1 MTKTIGIDLG
11 TTYSVV
17 AHVSEDGD
25 VTVLPNDLG
34 ELLTPS
40 AVYFDDQ
47 GRVTVGGEAKAFAA
61 AVPDRVVTGIKRHM
75 GREHSLMFGE
85 HTYRPEGI
93 SAFILKRLA
102 ADAAAELGVNVDQL
116 AAVITVPAYF
126 GVAERE
132 ATAAAAQIAG
142 LKCLDLVAEPVAAA
156 LSYGVGSGEVGTVL
170 VYDLGGGT
178 FDATI
183 VKLGPDGP
191 DVVAVDGSVQLG
203 GLDFDDRLL
212 QLILDRYVA
221 ATSDGAAL
229 DDEDFVLR
237 VGQQTEDFKISLS
250 RAVTGSATIH
260 RDGASAK
267 VAVTR
272 NEFEHATNDLMVE
285 TLEVVDRVIATGVS
299 LGALRPSMVILVGGA
314 TRMPMVSSRL
324 EAHLGVPARLRDPD
338 QAVAK
343 GAAIHGYAMLPEQ
356 VKGRIAP
363 SSNGT
368 KTGIGRLAASKPVRS
383 VVPRALGVKLIDS
396 HDPTGERIF
405 VDHLIKANTKLP
417 VVGVSATFSTIL
429 DGQDKVRVELMEQ
442 AGAVASEEVE
452 FNRRVLDGE
461 LQGIPGNLQAGS
473 PIKITI
479 SIGIDGRITCV
490 AEEPESGKSLTLVSY
505 MDGVSDGAEVQSQQ
519 TALGALKFRS

>member
-17 AHVSEDGD
+17 AHVGDGGD
-25 VTVLPNDLG
+25 VRVLPNDVG

-40 AVYFDDQ
+40 AVYFDEH
-47 GRVTVGGEAKAFAA
+47 GGVAVGGEAKAYAA
-61 AVPDRVVTGIKRHM
+61 TVPDRVVTGIKRQM
-75 GREHSLMFGE
+75 GREHSLMFCE

-93 SAFILKRLA
+93 SAVILKRLA
-102 ADAAAELGVNVDQL
+102 TDAAAELRVGIDEL

-126 GVAERE
+126 GVTERE

-156 LSYGVGSGEVGTVL
+156 LSYGVGSGETGTVL

-183 VKLGPDGP
+183 VELTPSGP
-191 DVVAVDGSVQLG
+191 DVVAVDGSAQLG

-212 QLILDRYVA
+212 QLVLDRYVA
-221 ATSDGAAL
+221 ATSDEEAL
-229 DDEDFVLR
+229 EDEDFVLR
-237 VGQQTEDFKISLS
+237 VGHQAEELKITLS
-250 RAVTGSATIH
+250 RTVMAAATVH
-260 RDGASAK
+260 RDGAAAK

-272 NEFEHATNDLMVE
+272 DEFEQSCDDLMME
-285 TLEVVDRVIATGVS
+285 TLEVVDRVISTGLS
-299 LGALRPSMVILVGGA
+299 LGAPRPSLVILVGGA
-314 TRMPMVSSRL
+314 TRMPMVSARL
-324 EAHLGVPARLRDPD
+324 EGHLGVPVRLRDPD

-343 GAAIHGYAMLPEQ
+343 GAAIHGYAMQAQPIKTHLA
-356 VKGRIAP
+356 GSSAAP
-363 SSNGT
+363 V
-368 KTGIGRLAASKPVRS
+368 TGIGRLTASKPVRS
-383 VVPRALGVKLIDS
+383 VVPRALGIKLMDS
-396 HDPTGERIF
+396 HDSSGERVF
-405 VDHLIKANTKLP
+405 VEHLIQANTKLP

-442 AGAVASEEVE
+442 AGAVASGEVE

-461 LQGIPGNLQAGS
+461 LQGIPGDLRAGS
-473 PIKITI
+473 PIAITL

-490 AEEPESGKSLTLVSY
+490 AQEPKSGKSLTLESY
-505 MDGVSDGAEVQSQQ
+505 MDGVSDGAEVRSQQ

>member
-1 MTKTIGIDLG
+1 MMVTIGIDLG

-17 AHVSEDGD
+17 AHVSEVGD
-25 VTVLPNDLG
+25 VRVLPNDLG

-47 GRVTVGGEAKAFAA
+47 GGVTVGGEARAYAA

-75 GREHSLMFGE
+75 GREHSLMFGD

-93 SAFILKRLA
+93 SAVILKQLA
-102 ADAAAELGVNVDQL
+102 ANAAAELGVDVEQL

-183 VKLGPDGP
+183 VKLSSDGP

-203 GLDFDDRLL
+203 GLDFDYRLL
-212 QLILDRYVA
+212 QLVLDRYVA

-237 VGQQTEDFKISLS
+237 VGQQAEDFKINLS
-250 RAVTGSATIH
+250 RAVTGSATVH
-260 RDGASAK
+260 REGASAK

-285 TLEVVDRVIATGVS
+285 TLEVVDRVISTGVS
-299 LGALRPSMVILVGGA
+299 LGAPRPSMVILVGGA

-324 EAHLGVPARLRDPD
+324 EAHLGVPVRLRDPD

-343 GAAIHGYAMLPEQ
+343 GAAIHGYSMLPEQ
-356 VKGRIAP
+356 MKSLAP
-363 SSNGT
+363 SSNGRI
-368 KTGIGRLAASKPVRS
+368 TGIGRLAASKPVRS

-396 HDPTGERIF
+396 HDASGERIF
-405 VDHLIKANTKLP
+405 VEHLIKANTKLP

-461 LQGIPGNLQAGS
+461 LQGIPGNLRAGS
-473 PIKITI
+473 PIRITI
-479 SIGIDGRITCV
+479 SVGIDGRITCV
-490 AEEPESGKSLTLVSY
+490 AEEPKSGTSLILESY
-505 MDGVSDGAEVQSQQ
+505 MDGVSDGVEVQSQQ
-519 TALGALKFRS
+519 TALSALKFRS